1 MKFST
6 PAGTRKADS
15 QGRFR
20 GGHTS
25 FVVGIKH
32 YFVGI
37 YLIEFSV

>member
-20 GGHTS
+20 DAHTS
-25 FVVGIKH
+25 FGVGIKH

-37 YLIEFSV
+37 YLINFSV